1 MSAHRSSFQ
10 SPGLFKLL
18 SHDLRWG
25 IVSLLAK
32 SDYSGQELIRFL
44 KQPQNLVSYHLK
56 LLLKQHLIKERRNNA
71 DERSIYFS
79 LDLETL
85 RSLYIASGAAL
96 HPGLS
101 LCNDPSDTMPEPL
114 LSARKP
120 IRVLFLCTQ
129 NSARSQMAEGLLR
142 ALSHER
148 IEVASAGSH
157 PAELHP
163 MAIQAAAMLGIDISH
178 QHAKSLDAFVD
189 QPFDYVITVCDRVRE
204 ACPAFPGA
212 PEQIHWSFPDPD
224 QAEGTEEE
232 RLYAFEQIAQ
242 QLSIRIRYLLLLIEQ
257 EQEICNAGFN
267 RLPACSDR

>member
-1 MSAHRSSFQ
+1 MSTLRSSLQ

-44 KQPQNLVSYHLK
+44 KQPQNLISYHLK
-56 LLLKQHLIKERRNNA
+56 LLLAQHLIKERRNNA

-101 LCNDPSDTMPEPL
+101 LCTDPSATVPEHL
-114 LSARKP
+114 LSSEKP
-120 IRVLFLCTQ
+120 VRVLFLCTQ

-142 ALSHER
+142 TLSHER
-148 IEVASAGSH
+148 IEVTSAGSH
-157 PAELHP
+157 PAVLHP
-163 MAIQAAAMLGIDISH
+163 MAIQAAAMLGIDISQ

-189 QPFDYVITVCDRVRE
+189 QSFDYVITVCDRVRE

-224 QAEGTEEE
+224 QVEGTEEE

-257 EQEICNAGFN
+257 ERKENQENEDVI
-267 RLPACSDR
+267 SHIV